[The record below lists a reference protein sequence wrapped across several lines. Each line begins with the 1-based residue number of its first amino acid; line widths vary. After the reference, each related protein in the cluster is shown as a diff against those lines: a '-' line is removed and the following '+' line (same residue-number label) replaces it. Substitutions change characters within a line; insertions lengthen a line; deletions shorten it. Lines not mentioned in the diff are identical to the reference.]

1 MIVGGALLFIFHG
14 LFVSDAY
21 GYIDPGLFVSDAY
34 GYIDPGLFVSDAYGY
49 IDPGTGSI
57 IIQAVIGALV
67 GIGITLK
74 IYWQKFKEIFSRA
87 NK

>member
-1 MIVGGALLFIFHG
+1 MLIPNIKQRFMIIGGALLFIFHG

-21 GYIDPGLFVSDAY
+21 GYIDPG
-34 GYIDPGLFVSDAYGY
+34 
-49 IDPGTGSI
+49 TGSLV
-57 IIQAVIGALV
+57 IQVIVGALV

-74 IYWQKFKEIFSRA
+74 IYWYKLKEKFSRV